1 MGKRKY
7 FNFDRIDDNNA
18 RNITYIKR
26 TKGIMKKAIEL
37 SLLCE

>member
-7 FNFDRIDDNNA
+7 FTFERIEDNNA